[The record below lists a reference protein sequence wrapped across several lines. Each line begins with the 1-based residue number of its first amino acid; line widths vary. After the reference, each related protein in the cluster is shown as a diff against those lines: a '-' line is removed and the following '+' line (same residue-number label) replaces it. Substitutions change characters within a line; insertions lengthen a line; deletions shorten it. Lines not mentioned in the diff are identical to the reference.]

1 MPKGIIE
8 TTQSEQ
14 KQPPEEIPK
23 GIFQDQI
30 PENADIIFTSIRYVL
45 SDIACLDDNYDLKEN
60 FINDPE
66 CNKTIYSPEGRLA
79 SPRQLFT
86 MDLETGEVV
95 QITNNDWYFITAQV
109 VDATTIMTLAACS
122 DTDGNGLIDE
132 QDELELYF
140 LDLETQEM
148 DCLTADLE
156 FAAINNP
163 DYSHVNEK
171 ILFSAQQS
179 GVFHNYLF
187 TINAEK
193 ELVQITNDNKYMD
206 FDFAWSEDGSKIVFN
221 RLPLPV
227 FTKPSQVWLMDADGA
242 GAEKITDGGDDAD
255 LEDKH
260 RPYPIGTDADPDLSP
275 DNSRIVFSRLV
286 TGKRN
291 EPIGVWE
298 LIVIDVLTKKETIL
312 DSEYANMIPEWKSGG
327 ILFIRQQSVDDYI
340 SNPMG
345 VKQSLYRYQDGEFTE
360 LEPYPYNV
368 FPIGANGASWI
379 TCISVD

>member
-1 MPKGIIE
+1 MRICILCPLLCVFVLIGGCMPKGKIE
-8 TTQSEQ
+8 KTQSEP

-23 GIFQDQI
+23 GILQDQI

-95 QITNNDWYFITAQV
+95 QITNNHWYFITAQV

-206 FDFAWSEDGSKIVFN
+206 FDCAWSEDGSKIVFN

-260 RPYPIGTDADPDLSP
+260 GPYPIGTDADPDLSP

-312 DSEYANMIPEWKSGG
+312 DSEYANMIPE
-327 ILFIRQQSVDDYI
+327 
-340 SNPMG
+340 
-345 VKQSLYRYQDGEFTE
+345 
-360 LEPYPYNV
+360 
-368 FPIGANGASWI
+368 
-379 TCISVD
+379 